1 MEIFA
6 EFSHVVMFA
15 KILFRNYCCRLVAIL
30 WLSRQFSQ
38 CVLFLALFLF
48 FSVWLSTSAKRIVS
62 KQKVFLVRTVF
73 VCVCSSLNVF
83 VLGFFPIRLLTVSPD
98 IVSFRIVHACLFH
111 CCHSLD
117 VCFLYLSYGFPH
129 NYWLPLSLNPGS
141 FTNCTQST
149 QKVFW
154 FDGSNLY
161 FSGFAGITTANQPSA
176 KCKMMAMGKR
186 LQFRA
191 TTAAATAAPATN
203 AFVFIQFVG
212 LL

>member
-73 VCVCSSLNVF
+73 VCVCVRVWMCLCSVF
-83 VLGFFPIRLLTVSPD
+83 SPYVCWLFHRISFHLELYMRVSFTVSTLSMCVFSICHTAFHITTGCHCHWIP
-98 IVSFRIVHACLFH
+98 VVLRIVHRAPKK
-111 CCHSLD
+111 
-117 VCFLYLSYGFPH
+117 Y
-129 NYWLPLSLNPGS
+129 
-141 FTNCTQST
+141 
-149 QKVFW
+149 
-154 FDGSNLY
+154 FDLMEAICI
-161 FSGFAGITTANQPSA
+161 FQDL
-176 KCKMMAMGKR
+176 R
-186 LQFRA
+186 
-191 TTAAATAAPATN
+191 
-203 AFVFIQFVG
+203 V
-212 LL
+212 